1 MKVTAKSITTGRGR
15 AASRRRARGPQQGV
29 ARGLVATGVLACVLA
44 GATAP
49 ASRAQSIGVPV
60 TDVVNLAFEVAHN
73 MDQDDLTEDVLF
85 KVLEIYLA
93 MRKLDDLGWR
103 DVDGPIEAMRL
114 AAEAGEAFGY
124 GREDIALL
132 LAETFPGEFGYA
144 EDWYIEKRGV
154 VEREMQTVQNYAANL
169 RTHYESWEEAHER
182 IEFYRDEI
190 ESLLGVQEAYDV
202 LLALGVFETD
212 EWRLVRQMMMQDLT
226 LQAVVGSDD
235 VNEKVQRMRTLRDS
249 LKGVS
254 SDE

>member
-1 MKVTAKSITTGRGR
+1 
-15 AASRRRARGPQQGV
+15 
-29 ARGLVATGVLACVLA
+29 
-44 GATAP
+44 
-49 ASRAQSIGVPV
+49 
-60 TDVVNLAFEVAHN
+60 
-73 MDQDDLTEDVLF
+73 
-85 KVLEIYLA
+85 
-93 MRKLDDLGWR
+93 MRF
-103 DVDGPIEAMRL
+103 

-144 EDWYIEKRGV
+144 EDWYLEKRGV

-235 VNEKVQRMRTLRDS
+235 VNEKVQRMRTLRES